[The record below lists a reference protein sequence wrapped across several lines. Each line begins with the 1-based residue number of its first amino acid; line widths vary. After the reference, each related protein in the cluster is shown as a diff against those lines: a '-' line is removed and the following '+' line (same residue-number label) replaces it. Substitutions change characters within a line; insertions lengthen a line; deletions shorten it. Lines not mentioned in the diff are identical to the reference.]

1 MRHGIRQK
9 ILDSNIGIL
18 NCYEPN
24 VPNKQTSKP
33 YAVVVQND
41 DTKNSEAVGFKRV
54 IEIWFY
60 VEKTSFKELD
70 KIVEKAIKVLHMQ
83 TVEDTKAN
91 ETFTCIFNGV
101 VGQDGV
107 DEDWDALY
115 RGLQFTVI
123 ALHEDEEIN
132 TDPWLDA
139 LKDFTET
146 IADIEVY
153 QNTWKKNFK
162 VPSILWRVKSTSKER
177 LNNALIKESKTIIG
191 HIVNNNKNQTNI
203 LIDNIED
210 GLITA
215 MKIPLDIEDRRYLTI
230 ESISEDREADSL
242 SKGQLTIELYRIK
255 TIEKPRVPTMKNIY
269 GKGNL
274 KLDKED

>member
-1 MRHGIRQK
+1 MREGIRQHLLK
-9 ILDSNIGIL
+9 LIPELKG
-18 NCYEPN
+18 CYESN
-24 VPNKQTSKP
+24 VPNKETEKP
-33 YAVVVQND
+33 YTVILQSD
-41 DTKNSEAVGFKRV
+41 DTNNGNVVGFKRV
-54 IEIWFY
+54 IEIWVY
-60 VEKTSFKELD
+60 NDRTTLKELD
-70 KIVEKAIKVLHMQ
+70 PIVEKIIKALDKQ
-83 TVEDTKAN
+83 TIEDTKEN

-132 TDPWLDA
+132 TDSWLDA

-162 VPSILWRVKSTSKER
+162 VPSILWRVKSTSKQR
-177 LNNALIKESKTIIG
+177 INNVLIKESKTIIG
-191 HIVNNNKNQTNI
+191 HIVSNNKGETNK
-203 LIDNIED
+203 LIDRLED
-210 GLITA
+210 NLITA
-215 MKIPLDIEDRRYLTI
+215 IKIPLDIKDRRYLTI

-242 SKGQLTIELYRIK
+242 SKGQLTIKIFRHRMIQENK
-255 TIEKPRVPTMKNIY
+255 PTINVIH
-269 GKGNL
+269 GSGGL
-274 KLDKED
+274 K